1 MSPDKNALQ
10 ITQLSKTFHSKGK
23 SVEAVRNIELT
34 VRAGTIFGLLGPN
47 GAGKTTTFRMLTTL
61 LTIDSGE
68 ATVAGF
74 DVRRQPTARPATNRL
89 VQAFPKAGPFEQHL
103 HPSVDVSVSRYIVFR
118 EPCRQN
124 NCSQVD
130 IGQGE
135 SVAQHVI
142 PAREM
147 LLQDLE

>member
-74 DVRRQPTARPATNRL
+74 DVRRQP
-89 VQAFPKAGPFEQHL
+89 
-103 HPSVDVSVSRYIVFR
+103 
-118 EPCRQN
+118 RQVRR
-124 NCSQVD
+124 Q
-130 IGQGE
+130 IG
-135 SVAQHVI
+135 
-142 PAREM
+142 
-147 LLQDLE
+147 